1 MPFMISNYNE
11 PVPCVLLPTFTVIV
25 IWLTEFKNNLTVYD
39 FRIYFKYKG
48 HYKKETFISTTFI
61 LILTHIFCLIMHLAI
76 C

>member
-25 IWLTEFKNNLTVYD
+25 ICYKLTEFKNNLTVYD

-48 HYKKETFISTTFI
+48 HYKKETFIFTTF
-61 LILTHIFCLIMHLAI
+61 
-76 C
+76 